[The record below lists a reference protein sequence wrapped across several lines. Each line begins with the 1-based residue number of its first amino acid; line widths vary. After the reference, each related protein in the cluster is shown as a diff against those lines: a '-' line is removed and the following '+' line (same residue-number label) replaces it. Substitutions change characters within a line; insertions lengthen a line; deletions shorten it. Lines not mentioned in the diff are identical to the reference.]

1 MPPPEWPF
9 WRSNAETMQR
19 ADSAAG
25 HHDETLVSTFR
36 NLVARLRR
44 KHSGN
49 AVLTD
54 WRRRNHALRR
64 EC

>member
-36 NLVARLRR
+36 NLVARLRQT
-44 KHSGN
+44 
-49 AVLTD
+49 AVASLVALG
-54 WRRRNHALRR
+54 WRGRG
-64 EC
+64 